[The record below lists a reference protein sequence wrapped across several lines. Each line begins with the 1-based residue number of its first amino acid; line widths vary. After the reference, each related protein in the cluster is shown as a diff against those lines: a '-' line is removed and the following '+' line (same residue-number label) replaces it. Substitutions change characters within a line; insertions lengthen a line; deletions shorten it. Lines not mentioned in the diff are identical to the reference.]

1 MRVRKRWREM
11 IEASTLEVLV
21 ADMPNRIQA
30 VIEAKGGGF
39 DL

>member
-1 MRVRKRWREM
+1 M

-21 ADMPNRIQA
+21 ADMPNRIWA
-30 VIEAKGGGF
+30 VIEAEGAAF